1 VQGENERLQQQF
13 HAFFSGQFKPQASA
27 GAHGRHQAFGHGHVD
42 DFFALD
48 YFRFQWG
55 GGNLALALFG
65 AFDWLFYSWFDWL
78 FI

>member
-1 VQGENERLQQQF
+1 MFTDAKV
-13 HAFFSGQFKPQASA
+13 
-27 GAHGRHQAFGHGHVD
+27 FGSFLEQWID